1 MSVSNGDATEAPV
14 ELTGKVVMKKVNVGS
29 KSEYEAVCLETD
41 NASYVLRRAGG
52 NPFQDQ
58 SLQKLKGKIITAKGI
73 LNDYLFIMMEYKI
86 QT

>member
-1 MSVSNGDATEAPV
+1 MSASNRDATEAPV

-73 LNDYLFIMMEYKI
+73 LNDYLFIITEFKI
-86 QT
+86 QP

>member
-58 SLQKLKGKIITAKGI
+58 SLQKLKGKTITAKGVI
-73 LNDYLFIMMEYKI
+73 SDYLFFMTEFKI
-86 QT
+86 QP